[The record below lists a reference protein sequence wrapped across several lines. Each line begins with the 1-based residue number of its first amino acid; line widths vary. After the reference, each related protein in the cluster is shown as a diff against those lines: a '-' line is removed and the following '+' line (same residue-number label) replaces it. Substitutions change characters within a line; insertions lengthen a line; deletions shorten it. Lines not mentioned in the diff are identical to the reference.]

1 MNGDIARRR
10 YTTQVVN
17 GGALLA
23 ETRLLL
29 SLWDQSLDIDEN
41 LCMVQ
46 MNNVLG
52 KASRNRVERIIAAF
66 QRRYASDPDLLNG
79 LIVLSKAGVSQDI
92 LDRLLC
98 FCTLQDDPLLMDVA
112 VHVLA
117 PAYDAGH
124 ISIDTSDV
132 ESWLSRQCGAGL
144 TAERWSSSTIA
155 RVARGALSTLR
166 DFGLLEGKARKRF
179 KVVFMPVEA
188 CALISFL
195 LYRKLCSG
203 ELVIHDSSWQ
213 AFYMDSLDVERALM
227 EAAGR
232 KLLQYNAAGNVFRI
246 DYPAGNAEEYACVVV
261 EGQN

>member
-1 MNGDIARRR
+1 MSDDMVRRR

-41 LCMVQ
+41 LRMVQ
-46 MNNVLG
+46 MNNMLG
-52 KASRNRVERIIAAF
+52 KASRDRVERIIAAF
-66 QRRYASDPDLLNG
+66 RRRYASDPDLLNG
-79 LIVLSKAGVSQDI
+79 LIVLAKAEYHRTFSTGCYASV
-92 LDRLLC
+92 
-98 FCTLQDDPLLMDVA
+98 LQDDPLLMDVA

-117 PAYDAGH
+117 PAYGAGH
-124 ISIDTSDV
+124 TSIDTSDV
-132 ESWLSRQCGAGL
+132 EGWLSRQCAAGL
-144 TAERWSSSTIA
+144 TAERWSSSTIT
-155 RVARGALSTLR
+155 RVAQGALSTLR
-166 DFGLLEGKARKRF
+166 DFGLLEGKVTKRF

-203 ELVIHDSSWQ
+203 GLVIHDSSWQ
-213 AFYMDSLDVERALM
+213 AFYMDSLDVERVLM

-246 DYPAGNAEEYACVVV
+246 DYPAGNAEEYARVVV